1 MANMFNEYFTSTP
14 GKIVKD
20 LHTVD
25 SDTCPDFAKD
35 FFTHLERN
43 DDTVPCFRFDSIP
56 IFHEEIVEATK
67 ALQPKTSLDHNGL
80 SISLKKKCI
89 TILVTPWHHIIQ
101 LSLSQGS
108 VPTQLKIAKVIPIFQ
123 SGDKCKIDNYR
134 PISLL
139 SNFSKI
145 LEKID

>member
-1 MANMFNEYFTSTP
+1 LKSAINKKSNKSSLISKLEINGKFVENPKGMANMFNEYFTSTP

-89 TILVTPWHHIIQ
+89 TILVTP
-101 LSLSQGS
+101 
-108 VPTQLKIAKVIPIFQ
+108 
-123 SGDKCKIDNYR
+123 
-134 PISLL
+134 
-139 SNFSKI
+139 
-145 LEKID
+145 